1 MEKRAF
7 LENNISLL
15 GFGIMRLPMVQG
27 TDEIDVAQ
35 VTQMVDTAIKSGI
48 NYFDTAYPYHGGKS
62 ERVLKEVLVDRY
74 DRSQYFLA
82 DKMPVWEVNEYAD
95 FDRLFNIQLERTGV
109 DYFDF
114 YLLHALSQ
122 DRHEKHGEIG
132 MYLFMQELKA
142 SGRVKHIGFSFH
154 DKPDALRQILTDQP
168 EMEFVQLQINY
179 LDWDAIGAGE
189 CYDIATE
196 MGKPVIVMEPVK
208 GGSLVNLPDKAK
220 SILDAL
226 HGGSYA
232 SYAIRFAASFDGIMV
247 VLSGMSGMEQLEDN
261 IRYMKKFNPLSEAE
275 FTAVNEVRE
284 ILGKQDSIP
293 CTACQ
298 YCTDGCPKHIP
309 ISDLFSCMNAKKQY
323 QDWNSD
329 WYYMVHTQS
338 AGKASDCIKCGKCE
352 TSCPQHLLI
361 MNLLEDVASVFEKR
375 Q

>member
-7 LENNISLL
+7 LGNNISLL

-132 MYLFMQELKA
+132 MYRFMQELKA

-208 GGSLVNLPDKAK
+208 GGTLANLSAK
-220 SILDAL
+220 MTGILTNQNPTASPASWAL
-226 HGGSYA
+226 RYTSGL
-232 SYAIRFAASFDGIMV
+232 DNVMT
-247 VLSGMSGMEQLEDN
+247 VLSGMSSLDQMNDN
-261 IRYMKKFNPLSEAE
+261 IGTLSEFSPLNEEEIATIE
-275 FTAVNEVRE
+275 AVKEEYNK
-284 ILGKQDSIP
+284 IPLIP
-293 CTACQ
+293 CTFCQ
-298 YCTDGCPKHIP
+298 YCK
-309 ISDLFSCMNAKKQY
+309 
-323 QDWNSD
+323 
-329 WYYMVHTQS
+329 
-338 AGKASDCIKCGKCE
+338 E
-352 TSCPQHLLI
+352 CPQNIEIPRILSIYNDYLRSEDLDASRNRYNEI
-361 MNLLEDVASVFEKR
+361 LEAKRADQCIHCGLCVEQCPQSINIPEELEKIAACFK
-375 Q
+375 